1 MKIEVDEDACVGA
14 GQCVLSAPLVF
25 DQREEDGI
33 VELLRADVSPVERTT
48 VEEAANRCPA
58 VAIRVSG

>member
-1 MKIEVDEDACVGA
+1 MKIEVDEDACVGV
-14 GQCVLSAPLVF
+14 GQCVLAAPLVF

-33 VELLRADVSPVERTT
+33 VKLLRADVSPIERAT